1 METPTTQEIKTAVKA
16 LRNGKA
22 LRADQISAEMLKADF
37 EQTSQELKRTFNLI
51 WEKETAPTQWIK
63 GLICKIT
70 KKGN

>member
-37 EQTSQELKRTFNLI
+37 EQTSQELKRTFDLI
-51 WEKETAPTQWIK
+51 WEKEIVPTR
-63 GLICKIT
+63 
-70 KKGN
+70 